1 MKSQS
6 LKLFAM
12 AFVLGLVTI
21 FAAASA
27 SAQSKLYFETQFDFQ
42 IGKDKLSAGR
52 YELVRMDYGKYL
64 LKSAATEKAR
74 IVVFDVSLANKDKS
88 ADQRIVFN
96 RYGETYFL
104 RGMFEKQGAEGRELF
119 ESKYEKQIRRGDST
133 GRENQLAG
141 EKTKPEQISVKISK

>member
-12 AFVLGLVTI
+12 ALVLGLVSI
-21 FAAASA
+21 FAAGSA
-27 SAQSKLYFETQFDFQ
+27 SAQSKLYFETSFDFHL
-42 IGKDKLSAGR
+42 GKDKLAAGK
-52 YELVRMDYGKYL
+52 YELVKMDNNKYL
-64 LKSAATEKAR
+64 LRSVETQKAR
-74 IVVFDVSLANKDKS
+74 IVLFDVALTNKDES

-119 ESKYEKQIRRGDST
+119 ESKYEKQIRSGA

-141 EKTKPEQISVKISK
+141 EKSKPEQVSVKMSR